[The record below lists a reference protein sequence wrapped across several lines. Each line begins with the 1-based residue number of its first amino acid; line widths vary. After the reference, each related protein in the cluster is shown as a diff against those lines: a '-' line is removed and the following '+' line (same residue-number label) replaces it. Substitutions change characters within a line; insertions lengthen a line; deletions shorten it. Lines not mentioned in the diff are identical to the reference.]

1 MPFETFFFTLFPLLT
16 SLYRLLLSDPFSYLT
31 ITLPDTV
38 SEYYFIFSFL
48 KQSDSL
54 NSNVLVVGDPAH
66 RSSHPHRKST
76 ICLAALPRVLF
87 FFLPFSLPRIRLT
100 QTSIGF
106 SLFGSNPSRTYSFV
120 LLALILYYISFPV
133 PFLHTYQPPVI
144 SHSSPPFF
152 CFRRK
157 GSSSILFPYCLS
169 CLTLYTSICLVGA
182 CVWFP

>member
-1 MPFETFFFTLFPLLT
+1 MFWWLGIQLIAPRILIANRLFVW
-16 SLYRLLLSDPFSYLT
+16 LLSLACY
-31 ITLPDTV
+31 
-38 SEYYFIFSFL
+38 
-48 KQSDSL
+48 
-54 NSNVLVVGDPAH
+54 
-66 RSSHPHRKST
+66 SS
-76 ICLAALPRVLF
+76 
-87 FFLPFSLPRIRLT
+87 FLPFSLPRIRLT
-100 QTSIGF
+100 QTNIGF